1 MKISLA
7 RICSIAASL
16 SMTAFILSSCIN
28 ENYSS
33 DKELDGTIVILKEL
47 VMPIGNIEKISVGKI
62 IPVDEND
69 QMISKDAEGDYTF
82 NFSGG
87 NPFSV
92 NFKVPSF
99 SIPFEDG
106 TQAEDHY
113 IKINTGTLKGQNGS
127 AINKKITLSGQRLE
141 KVIKVQNSHKLP
153 YQIVD
158 IKSVESELVLD
169 YTFSTNAGAVYLSKG
184 FTIDFPDW
192 MVVEKCDNRTD
203 YVVETQGINKNV
215 VRFTSDL
222 KIGSTKDEV
231 LDLKISAINLPDGA
245 IVDAGNDSEG
255 RPCKKINIDD
265 ENSAN
270 KIIAAGDVYVQTSD
284 FPVIPEEAELKMHL
298 EFSNFDIKSAE
309 AKINMTTTVPDKEFP
324 VVDYPDFFT
333 MEGVV
338 MDIYNPEIVFDF
350 VNSLDVDFSFSAD
363 INAYKNS
370 EQKVTAHIGGES
382 DFIIPADKSSEIVI
396 SRNHLKNLGEILKVL
411 PDNIMI
417 SNMQLSSKD
426 KSSPDE
432 YSTLKPGH
440 QFSCSVAYAL
450 RAALAF
456 GPDFCLPYSMDIN
469 DLGEAF
475 SELGL
480 KSANLLMT
488 VENTIPLNFAIT
500 SAALDE
506 NGNPKNDVTI
516 EVNGNVP
523 SGTLDSP
530 SANTLGI
537 KISTTAD
544 ALELNTLRL
553 NMTATCPSAQHQ
565 GVPLNENQGLHI
577 KSLAISLPDGITMD
591 LNK

>member
-1 MKISLA
+1 MNVSLS
-7 RICSIAASL
+7 RIFSAAVNLCIAASVL
-16 SMTAFILSSCIN
+16 NSCVN
-28 ENYSS
+28 EAYDLNNV
-33 DKELDGTIVILKEL
+33 DGTAVIFKDAA
-47 VMPIGNIEKISVGKI
+47 MPIGNIEALDVSKLIATDDASVIAADPVSGDFSFRFNGTDLFSESLVIPTFEIPFTDGNSNHQTLTFDLSEFSRLDGTHIPPAKIEFHREFSRAFEIEDSHLLPHEVLD
-62 IPVDEND
+62 VDHVELD
-69 QMISKDAEGDYTF
+69 MDIEYI
-82 NFSGG
+82 
-87 NPFSV
+87 
-92 NFKVPSF
+92 FKVS
-99 SIPFEDG
+99 
-106 TQAEDHY
+106 
-113 IKINTGTLKGQNGS
+113 TGCAYVK
-127 AINKKITLSGQRLE
+127 
-141 KVIKVQNSHKLP
+141 P
-153 YQIVD
+153 
-158 IKSVESELVLD
+158 
-169 YTFSTNAGAVYLSKG
+169 G
-184 FTIDFPDW
+184 FVMDFPDW

-396 SRNHLKNLGEILKVL
+396 SRSHIKNLGEILKVL

-417 SNMQLSSKD
+417 SNMLLSSKD

-506 NGNPKNDVTI
+506 SGNPKNDVTI